1 MTAQTVTP
9 PPVVTPV
16 IIGSNQPP
24 ALVTVAT
31 TSTQTIQV
39 QSQDEADFYTD
50 QQAKYLAEHKFTAVT
65 DLQDLDRMLFFEL
78 LAYRATRQLSSGR
91 NREGH
96 ILSGSEEADLRRQTK
111 DLAPLISNLKN
122 DLGITKSQRDKEQ
135 FESVGSYL
143 VNLRARA
150 METGVR
156 REQQL
161 GKALAL
167 TNQLFALIGAYDR
180 SDESERE
187 KLGLTSSDDLVNWI
201 RTVMRPEY
209 DAIDDHFRTHA
220 QRFWVRQL

>member
-1 MTAQTVTP
+1 MTAQVVAP
-9 PPVVTPV
+9 PPVTTPV
-16 IIGSNQPP
+16 VIGSSTPP
-24 ALVTVAT
+24 SLIEVRT
-31 TSTQTIQV
+31 TSSQTLKV
-39 QSQDEADFYTD
+39 QGQDEADFYTE
-50 QQAKYLAEHKFTAVT
+50 QQVKYLSEHRFTAVT

-78 LAYRATRQLSSGR
+78 LAYRATRQLASGMSVQ
-91 NREGH
+91 GH
-96 ILSGSEEADLRRQTK
+96 ILSGSEEADLRRQNK

-150 METGVR
+150 KETGVR
-156 REQQL
+156 REEQL

-167 TNQLFALIGAYDR
+167 INQLFAVVGAYDR

-187 KLGLTSSDDLVNWI
+187 KLGLSNPDDVLDWV
-201 RTVMRPEY
+201 RGVMRPEF
-209 DAIDDHFRTHA
+209 DAIDEYFRTHA